1 MAFFRNYSNDT
12 VSHNVLDENEERQN
26 AATFQSSPL
35 NEDVDGT
42 YSERGFDMNMDVQYQ
57 SDPEPGCSIRQP
69 NETAVDNVA
78 DPVDSHYQS
87 STKRLGVTGRWGST
101 FWKDCQPMG
110 QREGSDPAKDSQSGY
125 KEAYHSEDNHSN
137 DRSEKLDSENEND
150 NENEEEDNEMN
161 KHQSGQADVP
171 ADEML
176 SDEYY
181 EQDEDN
187 QSDHVHYKG
196 YSNPTN
202 SRSLPKAGSAVH
214 SNSRTSRAIHK
225 NIHYSDSNHDHNGD
239 ADMDYEEE
247 EDEDDPEDAD
257 FEPYDAADDGGASK
271 KV

>member
-57 SDPEPGCSIRQP
+57 SDAERGCSIRQQ
-69 NETAVDNVA
+69 NQTTIDNVA
-78 DPVDSHYQS
+78 GPVDDSHYQPS
-87 STKRLGVTGRWGST
+87 GRRLGVSGRWGST

-125 KEAYHSEDNHSN
+125 KEAYHSEDNLSH
-137 DRSEKLDSENEND
+137 DRSEKFDSENEN
-150 NENEEEDNEMN
+150 EEDKEMN

-187 QSDHVHYKG
+187 QSDHVHYKE

-202 SRSLPKAGSAVH
+202 SRSLPKTGSAIH
-214 SNSRTSRAIHK
+214 SNSRASRAIHK
-225 NIHYSDSNHDHNGD
+225 NIQYSDSNHGHNGD
-239 ADMDYEEE
+239 ADLDYEEE
-247 EDEDDPEDAD
+247 EDGKPL
-257 FEPYDAADDGGASK
+257 
-271 KV
+271 

>member
-110 QREGSDPAKDSQSGY
+110 QREGSDPAKDSQSVT
-125 KEAYHSEDNHSN
+125 K
-137 DRSEKLDSENEND
+137 
-150 NENEEEDNEMN
+150 
-161 KHQSGQADVP
+161 KHIIVKIITQMTGVKS
-171 ADEML
+171 
-176 SDEYY
+176 
-181 EQDEDN
+181 
-187 QSDHVHYKG
+187 
-196 YSNPTN
+196 
-202 SRSLPKAGSAVH
+202 
-214 SNSRTSRAIHK
+214 
-225 NIHYSDSNHDHNGD
+225 
-239 ADMDYEEE
+239 
-247 EDEDDPEDAD
+247 
-257 FEPYDAADDGGASK
+257 
-271 KV
+271 

>member
-26 AATFQSSPL
+26 AATFQGSPL
-35 NEDVDGT
+35 NDDMDGT

-57 SDPEPGCSIRQP
+57 SDTEPGCSIRQQ
-69 NETAVDNVA
+69 NQTTIGNVA
-78 DPVDSHYQS
+78 GPVDSNYQPS
-87 STKRLGVTGRWGST
+87 GRRMGVSGKWGST

-110 QREGSDPAKDSQSGY
+110 QREGSDSAKDSQSGY
-125 KEAYHSEDNHSN
+125 KEADHSEDNLSN
-137 DRSEKLDSENEND
+137 DQSEKIDSENEN
-150 NENEEEDNEMN
+150 EDDKAMN
-161 KHQSGQADVP
+161 KRQSGQADVP

-196 YSNPTN
+196 YSNAIN
-202 SRSLPKAGSAVH
+202 SRSLPKTGSAIH
-214 SNSRTSRAIHK
+214 SKSRASRAIQK
-225 NIHYSDSNHDHNGD
+225 NIHYGDGNHGHNGD

-247 EDEDDPEDAD
+247 EDGKLVIFIP
-257 FEPYDAADDGGASK
+257 K
-271 KV
+271 